1 MLTKAEVQ
9 HIAKLARLGLS
20 EKELEKYR
28 KELSS
33 ILDYIEKLKEVDVS
47 GTEPTSHPL
56 KVENVTRKDG
66 GKTEARSA
74 NSKILL
80 EMAPDKKEGYVKVK
94 QILNQ

>member
-1 MLTKAEVQ
+1 MISKEEVK

-20 EKELEKYR
+20 EKEIGKYQ

>member
-56 KVENVTRKDG
+56 KVENITRKDG